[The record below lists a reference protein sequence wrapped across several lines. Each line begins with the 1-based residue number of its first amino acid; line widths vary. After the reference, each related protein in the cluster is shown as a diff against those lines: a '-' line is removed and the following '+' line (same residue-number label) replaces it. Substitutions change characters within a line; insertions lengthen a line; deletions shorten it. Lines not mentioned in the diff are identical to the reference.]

1 MLDLPPSS
9 LGAAADIVRWIWEEK
24 TLDGR
29 LRRIEVF
36 LEKEGFELPRPPRG
50 GWIVPKKGQSAWC
63 MGSYELSLI
72 RWLTREVARYTIK
85 VMDHGQSI
93 AV

>member
-50 GWIVPKKGQSAWC
+50 WIVPKKGQSAWC
-63 MGSYELSLI
+63 MGSYELSAYP
-72 RWLTREVARYTIK
+72 VADQRGRK
-85 VMDHGQSI
+85 VYH
-93 AV
+93 